1 MFDIGFWELVLIAV
15 IGLVVLGPERLPV
28 AVRTV
33 ARWVRTFRAMAAS
46 VQNELNQ
53 ELKLQEMQENLKKAE
68 QMNLKDLAPEVD
80 ASLREL
86 KEAAASVQRPYAN
99 SQSAA
104 SSESATASDATA
116 SAAADVT
123 TATSDSPA
131 STASAALQPNAAKLA
146 EQEEDEGDHPM
157 LVAGL
162 HEPLTGL
169 EPTMPEPVPVEPAVA
184 KSTSAQPA
192 LQSDNK
198 RDPA

>member
-123 TATSDSPA
+123 TTTSDSPA
-131 STASAALQPNAAKLA
+131 STASAALQPNAAELA

-162 HEPLTGL
+162 HEPLTSA
-169 EPTMPEPVPVEPAVA
+169 EPVPVEPAVA

>member
-99 SQSAA
+99 SPTAA

-123 TATSDSPA
+123 TTTSDSPA
-131 STASAALQPNAAKLA
+131 STVSAALQPNAAELA
-146 EQEEDEGDHPM
+146 EQEEDEGDHPL

-162 HEPLTGL
+162 HEPLTSA
-169 EPTMPEPVPVEPAVA
+169 EPVPVEPAVA
-184 KSTSAQPA
+184 NSTSAQPA

>member
-99 SQSAA
+99 SPTAA
-104 SSESATASDATA
+104 SPEPATASDATA
-116 SAAADVT
+116 STAADVT

-131 STASAALQPNAAKLA
+131 STASAALQPNAAELA
-146 EQEEDEGDHPM
+146 EQEEDEGDHPL

-162 HEPLTGL
+162 HEPLTSA
-169 EPTMPEPVPVEPAVA
+169 EPVPVEPAVA

>member
-99 SQSAA
+99 SPTAA
-104 SSESATASDATA
+104 SPEPATASDATV
-116 SAAADVT
+116 STAADVT

-131 STASAALQPNAAKLA
+131 PTASAALQPNAAELA
-146 EQEEDEGDHPM
+146 EQEEDEGDHPL

-162 HEPLTGL
+162 HEPLTSA
-169 EPTMPEPVPVEPAVA
+169 EPVPVEPAVA

>member
-99 SQSAA
+99 SQTAA
-104 SSESATASDATA
+104 SPEPATASDDTA
-116 SAAADVT
+116 STAADVT
-123 TATSDSPA
+123 TATSDSSVP
-131 STASAALQPNAAKLA
+131 TASAALQPNAAELA
-146 EQEEDEGDHPM
+146 EQEEDEGDHPL

-162 HEPLTGL
+162 HEPLTSA
-169 EPTMPEPVPVEPAVA
+169 EPVAVPVEPAVA

>member
-131 STASAALQPNAAKLA
+131 PTASAALQPNAAELA
-146 EQEEDEGDHPM
+146 EQEEDEGDHPL

-162 HEPLTGL
+162 HEPLTSA
-169 EPTMPEPVPVEPAVA
+169 EPVAVPVEPVVA

>member
-99 SQSAA
+99 SQSSA
-104 SSESATASDATA
+104 SSEPATASDATA
-116 SAAADVT
+116 SAAAAADVT
-123 TATSDSPA
+123 MATSDSLA
-131 STASAALQPNAAKLA
+131 STVSAALQPNAAELA
-146 EQEEDEGDHPM
+146 EQEEDEGDHPL

-162 HEPLTGL
+162 HEPLTSA
-169 EPTMPEPVPVEPAVA
+169 EPVPVEPAVA

>member
-99 SQSAA
+99 
-104 SSESATASDATA
+104 
-116 SAAADVT
+116 
-123 TATSDSPA
+123 
-131 STASAALQPNAAKLA
+131 
-146 EQEEDEGDHPM
+146 
-157 LVAGL
+157 
-162 HEPLTGL
+162 
-169 EPTMPEPVPVEPAVA
+169 
-184 KSTSAQPA
+184 
-192 LQSDNK
+192 
-198 RDPA
+198 

>member
-104 SSESATASDATA
+104 SPEPATASDATA
-116 SAAADVT
+116 STAADVT
-123 TATSDSPA
+123 TATSDSSVP
-131 STASAALQPNAAKLA
+131 TASAALQPNAAELA
-146 EQEEDEGDHPM
+146 EREEDEGDHPL

-162 HEPLTGL
+162 HEPLTSA
-169 EPTMPEPVPVEPAVA
+169 EPVPVEPAVA

-198 RDPA
+198 RDSA

>member
-99 SQSAA
+99 SQSAV
-104 SSESATASDATA
+104 SPESATASDATA

-123 TATSDSPA
+123 TATSDSSA
-131 STASAALQPNAAKLA
+131 STASAELQPNAAELA
-146 EQEEDEGDHPM
+146 EQEEDEGDHPL

-162 HEPLTGL
+162 HEPLTSA
-169 EPTMPEPVPVEPAVA
+169 EPVPVEPAVA

>member
-131 STASAALQPNAAKLA
+131 STASAALQPNAAELA
-146 EQEEDEGDHPM
+146 EQEEDEGDHPL

-162 HEPLTGL
+162 REPLTSA
-169 EPTMPEPVPVEPAVA
+169 EPVVVPVEPAVA

>member
-104 SSESATASDATA
+104 SPEPATASDATA
-116 SAAADVT
+116 SAAADEAT
-123 TATSDSPA
+123 TTSDSPVPE
-131 STASAALQPNAAKLA
+131 ASAALQPNAAELA
-146 EQEEDEGDHPM
+146 EQEEDEGDHPL

-162 HEPLTGL
+162 HEPLTSA
-169 EPTMPEPVPVEPAVA
+169 EPVPVEPAVA

>member
-104 SSESATASDATA
+104 SPEPATASDATA

-123 TATSDSPA
+123 TATSDSLA
-131 STASAALQPNAAKLA
+131 STASAALQPNAAELA
-146 EQEEDEGDHPM
+146 EQEEDEGDHPL

-162 HEPLTGL
+162 HEPLTSA
-169 EPTMPEPVPVEPAVA
+169 EPVPVEPAVA

>member
-99 SQSAA
+99 SQTAA
-104 SSESATASDATA
+104 SPEPATASDATV

-123 TATSDSPA
+123 TATSDSPE
-131 STASAALQPNAAKLA
+131 STASAALQPNAAELA
-146 EQEEDEGDHPM
+146 EQEEDEGDHPL

-162 HEPLTGL
+162 HEPLTSA
-169 EPTMPEPVPVEPAVA
+169 EPVPVEPAVA

>member
-99 SQSAA
+99 SPTAA
-104 SSESATASDATA
+104 SPEPATASDATV
-116 SAAADVT
+116 STAADVT

-131 STASAALQPNAAKLA
+131 STASAALQPNAAELA
-146 EQEEDEGDHPM
+146 EQEEDEGDHPL

-162 HEPLTGL
+162 HEPLTSA
-169 EPTMPEPVPVEPAVA
+169 EPVAVPVEPAVA

>member
-99 SQSAA
+99 SPTAA

-116 SAAADVT
+116 SATADVT

-131 STASAALQPNAAKLA
+131 STASAALQPNAAELA
-146 EQEEDEGDHPM
+146 EQEEDEGDHPL

-162 HEPLTGL
+162 HEPLTSA
-169 EPTMPEPVPVEPAVA
+169 EPVPVEPAVA

>member
-99 SQSAA
+99 SPTAA

-116 SAAADVT
+116 STAADVT

-131 STASAALQPNAAKLA
+131 PVASAALQPNAAELA
-146 EQEEDEGDHPM
+146 EQEEDEGDHPL

-162 HEPLTGL
+162 HEPLTSA
-169 EPTMPEPVPVEPAVA
+169 EPVPVEPAVA

>member
-33 ARWVRTFRAMAAS
+33 ARWVRTFRSMAAS

-131 STASAALQPNAAKLA
+131 PTASAALQPNAAELA

-162 HEPLTGL
+162 HEPLTSA
-169 EPTMPEPVPVEPAVA
+169 EPVPVEPAVA
-184 KSTSAQPA
+184 KSTSAQLA

>member
-104 SSESATASDATA
+104 SPESATASDATA
-116 SAAADVT
+116 SAATDVT

-131 STASAALQPNAAKLA
+131 PTAGATLQPNAAELA
-146 EQEEDEGDHPM
+146 EQEEDEGDHPL

-162 HEPLTGL
+162 HEPLT
-169 EPTMPEPVPVEPAVA
+169 PAEPVAVEPAVA

>member
-99 SQSAA
+99 SQTAA
-104 SSESATASDATA
+104 SPEPATASDATA

-123 TATSDSPA
+123 TATSDSPE
-131 STASAALQPNAAKLA
+131 STASAALQPNAAELA
-146 EQEEDEGDHPM
+146 EQEEDEGDHPL

-162 HEPLTGL
+162 HEPLTSA
-169 EPTMPEPVPVEPAVA
+169 EPVPVEPAVA

>member
-99 SQSAA
+99 SQAA
-104 SSESATASDATA
+104 TSTEQAKASQPIAP
-116 SAAADVT
+116 AAADSTAVT
-123 TATSDSPA
+123 PVSPA
-131 STASAALQPNAAKLA
+131 PTAGSALQPNAAELA
-146 EQEEDEGDHPM
+146 EQEEDEGDHPL

-162 HEPLTGL
+162 HAPLTS
-169 EPTMPEPVPVEPAVA
+169 PEPVQAESTSSESASVQPAV
-184 KSTSAQPA
+184 P
-192 LQSDNK
+192 SDNK
-198 RDPA
+198 RSPA

>member
-116 SAAADVT
+116 STAADVT

-131 STASAALQPNAAKLA
+131 STASAALQPNAAELA
-146 EQEEDEGDHPM
+146 EQEEDEGDHSL

-162 HEPLTGL
+162 HEPLTSA
-169 EPTMPEPVPVEPAVA
+169 EPVPVEPAVA

>member
-99 SQSAA
+99 SPTAA

-116 SAAADVT
+116 STAADVT
-123 TATSDSPA
+123 TATSDRPA
-131 STASAALQPNAAKLA
+131 STVSAALQPNAAELA
-146 EQEEDEGDHPM
+146 EQEEDEGDHPL

-162 HEPLTGL
+162 HEPLTSA
-169 EPTMPEPVPVEPAVA
+169 EPVPVEPAVA

>member
-28 AVRTV
+28 AVCTV

-104 SSESATASDATA
+104 SPEPATASDATA

-123 TATSDSPA
+123 TATSDSLA
-131 STASAALQPNAAKLA
+131 STASAALQPNAAELA
-146 EQEEDEGDHPM
+146 EQEEDEGDHPL

-162 HEPLTGL
+162 HEPLTSA
-169 EPTMPEPVPVEPAVA
+169 EPVPVEPAVA

>member
-123 TATSDSPA
+123 TATSDSSAP
-131 STASAALQPNAAKLA
+131 TASAALQPNAAELA
-146 EQEEDEGDHPM
+146 EQEEDEGDHPL

-162 HEPLTGL
+162 HEPSTSA
-169 EPTMPEPVPVEPAVA
+169 EPVPVEPAVA

>member
-99 SQSAA
+99 SQTAA
-104 SSESATASDATA
+104 SPEPATASDATA
-116 SAAADVT
+116 SVAADVT

-131 STASAALQPNAAKLA
+131 PTASAALQPNAAELA
-146 EQEEDEGDHPM
+146 EQEEDEGDHPL

-162 HEPLTGL
+162 HEPLTSA
-169 EPTMPEPVPVEPAVA
+169 EPVPVEPAVA

>member
-99 SQSAA
+99 SQSAV
-104 SSESATASDATA
+104 SPESATASDATA

-131 STASAALQPNAAKLA
+131 STASAALQPNAAELA
-146 EQEEDEGDHPM
+146 EQEEDEGDHPL

-162 HEPLTGL
+162 HEPLTSA
-169 EPTMPEPVPVEPAVA
+169 EPVPVEPAVA

>member
-33 ARWVRTFRAMAAS
+33 SRWVRTFRAMAAS

-86 KEAAASVQRPYAN
+86 KEAAASVQRPYAT
-99 SQSAA
+99 STTLA
-104 SSESATASDATA
+104 ESATQTNADAETEHP
-116 SAAADVT
+116 V
-123 TATSDSPA
+123 SPA
-131 STASAALQPNAAKLA
+131 AKPSVLPNSPTADELAA
-146 EQEEDEGDHPM
+146 QEEDESADPQ

-162 HEPLTGL
+162 HASPETCVPDSSASGQRL
-169 EPTMPEPVPVEPAVA
+169 PPVAAAEPVP
-184 KSTSAQPA
+184 T
-192 LQSDNK
+192 DNK
-198 RDPA
+198 RSQV

>member
-131 STASAALQPNAAKLA
+131 PAASAALQPNAAELA
-146 EQEEDEGDHPM
+146 EQEEDEGDHPL

-162 HEPLTGL
+162 HEPLTSA
-169 EPTMPEPVPVEPAVA
+169 EPVAVPVEPAVA

>member
-116 SAAADVT
+116 LAAADVT
-123 TATSDSPA
+123 TATSDSLA
-131 STASAALQPNAAKLA
+131 STASAALQPNAAELA
-146 EQEEDEGDHPM
+146 EQEEDEGDYPL

-162 HEPLTGL
+162 HEPLTSA
-169 EPTMPEPVPVEPAVA
+169 EPVPVEPAVA

>member
-99 SQSAA
+99 SQTAA

-116 SAAADVT
+116 SATADVT

-131 STASAALQPNAAKLA
+131 STASAALQPNAAELA
-146 EQEEDEGDHPM
+146 EQEEDEGDHPL

-162 HEPLTGL
+162 HEPLTSA
-169 EPTMPEPVPVEPAVA
+169 EPVPVEPAVA

>member
-99 SQSAA
+99 SQSAV
-104 SSESATASDATA
+104 SPESATASDATA
-116 SAAADVT
+116 SAAAAADVT
-123 TATSDSPA
+123 TATSDSLA
-131 STASAALQPNAAKLA
+131 STASAALQPNAAELA
-146 EQEEDEGDHPM
+146 EQEEDEGDHPL

-162 HEPLTGL
+162 HEPLTSA
-169 EPTMPEPVPVEPAVA
+169 EPVPVEPAVA

>member
-28 AVRTV
+28 AVRTI

-99 SQSAA
+99 SPTAA
-104 SSESATASDATA
+104 SPEPATASDATA

-123 TATSDSPA
+123 TATSDSLA
-131 STASAALQPNAAKLA
+131 STASAALQPNAAELA
-146 EQEEDEGDHPM
+146 EQEEDEGDHPL

-162 HEPLTGL
+162 HEPLTSA
-169 EPTMPEPVPVEPAVA
+169 EPVAVPVEPAVA

>member
-123 TATSDSPA
+123 TATSDSLA
-131 STASAALQPNAAKLA
+131 STASAALQPNAAELA
-146 EQEEDEGDHPM
+146 EQEEDEGDHPL

-162 HEPLTGL
+162 HEPLTSA
-169 EPTMPEPVPVEPAVA
+169 EPVAVPVEPAVA

>member
-99 SQSAA
+99 SQ
-104 SSESATASDATA
+104 TTA
-116 SAAADVT
+116 SAAADET
-123 TATSDSPA
+123 TTTSDSPA
-131 STASAALQPNAAKLA
+131 STAGATLQPNAAELA
-146 EQEEDEGDHPM
+146 EQEEDEGDHPL

-162 HEPLTGL
+162 HEPLTSA
-169 EPTMPEPVPVEPAVA
+169 EPVPVEPAVA
-184 KSTSAQPA
+184 KSTSAQPE

>member
-104 SSESATASDATA
+104 SSESATASDATV

-131 STASAALQPNAAKLA
+131 PTASAALQPNAAELA
-146 EQEEDEGDHPM
+146 EQEEDEGDHPL

-162 HEPLTGL
+162 HEPLTSA
-169 EPTMPEPVPVEPAVA
+169 EPVAVPVEPAVA

>member
-116 SAAADVT
+116 SATADVT

-131 STASAALQPNAAKLA
+131 PTASAALQPNAAELA
-146 EQEEDEGDHPM
+146 EQEEDEGDHPL

-162 HEPLTGL
+162 HEPLTSA
-169 EPTMPEPVPVEPAVA
+169 EPVAVPVEPAVA

>member
-116 SAAADVT
+116 STAADVT

-131 STASAALQPNAAKLA
+131 STASAGLQPNAAELA
-146 EQEEDEGDHPM
+146 EQEEDEGDHPL

-162 HEPLTGL
+162 HEPLTSA
-169 EPTMPEPVPVEPAVA
+169 EPVPVEPAVA

>member
-104 SSESATASDATA
+104 SPEPATASDATA

-123 TATSDSPA
+123 TATSDSSA
-131 STASAALQPNAAKLA
+131 STVSAALQPNAAELA
-146 EQEEDEGDHPM
+146 EQEEDEGDHPL

-162 HEPLTGL
+162 HEPLTSA
-169 EPTMPEPVPVEPAVA
+169 EPVPVEPAVA

>member
-116 SAAADVT
+116 SAGAAANVT
-123 TATSDSPA
+123 TATSDSLA
-131 STASAALQPNAAKLA
+131 STASAALQPNAAELA
-146 EQEEDEGDHPM
+146 EQEEDEGDHPL

-162 HEPLTGL
+162 HEPLTSA
-169 EPTMPEPVPVEPAVA
+169 EPVPVEPAVA